1 MRPTRNP
8 PWRSGVCRRLR
19 QREAA
24 WSYRKASFHLLKA
37 LPCCARASALT
48 VDDLHGQPKPPVL
61 VAIHGSRGGQGGDHG
76 AEVLVILCKLR
87 FNDAI
92 ASKLMLTELL
102 KGEYA
107 GVLLAV
113 LFLYR
118 PIPIAA
124 QILSMILGL
133 MR

>member
-1 MRPTRNP
+1 MNGS
-8 PWRSGVCRRLR
+8 RSG
-19 QREAA
+19 Q
-24 WSYRKASFHLLKA
+24 SG
-37 LPCCARASALT
+37 
-48 VDDLHGQPKPPVL
+48 D
-61 VAIHGSRGGQGGDHG
+61 RGT
-76 AEVLVILCKLR
+76 EILVILCKLR

-92 ASKLMLTELL
+92 ASKLMPTELL
-102 KGEYA
+102 KGKYA
-107 GVLLAV
+107 GVFFAV